1 LTSNYISSARY
12 AYSENCT
19 KIINLKKKEIN
30 ISIIHRNQKIL
41 MESEKVLIAP
51 PSTSFAV
58 LNLISLAILY
68 AKLEKGLYVKWWV
81 VMFPTNIFFGYSLGK
96 VLYFISRAQV
106 SKAFSTYSS
115 SKLIMVW
122 KFT

>member
-1 LTSNYISSARY
+1 
-12 AYSENCT
+12 
-19 KIINLKKKEIN
+19 
-30 ISIIHRNQKIL
+30 
-41 MESEKVLIAP
+41 MEREKVLIGP

-81 VMFPTNIFFGYSLGK
+81 VMLPTNIFFGYSLGK
-96 VLYFISRAQV
+96 VLYFITRAQS
-106 SKAFSTYSS
+106 SKAFSSYSS